1 MSPRP
6 PITHDPE
13 VHQQLRRAY
22 PNLLDGRELHVQG
35 AYINDSTCLGILC
48 HGEKLIVIQA
58 HQESLDPGHGR
69 DHPFLDREE
78 GRALQH
84 YQLAHPCIAWPQ
96 PILNVALTGP
106 GEGVVTGSEP
116 SVPIN
121 LRRAGEAQLW
131 WGGEV
136 GEIWEAT
143 LEGVDLE
150 TDPTPLHALWYA
162 LETSL
167 RERGCARAYT
177 LADNPDHDDADY
189 LAFLAMRE
197 YTPDPS
203 TAEHPHRVWTKALD

>member
-1 MSPRP
+1 MSTRP
-6 PITHDPE
+6 PLPQDPE
-13 VHQQLRRAY
+13 VHHQLRRAY
-22 PNLLDGRELHVQG
+22 PNLLDGRELTIQG
-35 AYINDSTCLGILC
+35 AFIHDSGCLGIFR
-48 HGEKLIVIQA
+48 HDKNLIIIQA
-58 HQESLDPGHGR
+58 HQPSLDPGHGR
-69 DHPFLDREE
+69 AHPFFNREE

-131 WGGEV
+131 WGGGI

-143 LEGVDLE
+143 LEGADLE

-162 LETSL
+162 LDTSL
-167 RERGCARAYT
+167 RDRGCTHAYT
-177 LADNPDHDDADY
+177 LARDPAYPDEPY
-189 LAFLAMRE
+189 QAFLRVRG
-197 YTPDPS
+197 YQPS
-203 TAEHPHRVWTKALD
+203 EQHAHRTSLAWVKIL